1 MRFEE
6 QLELWPQND
15 GKRFRINGKIQK
27 NSLPLGLH
35 KMHFQAGIISRYG
48 QVFILVGGQ
57 GHCVPVNRERERESG
72 LMHAICSAPKLRAT
86 HAKWMPNGSSLIEN
100 YLSICLS
107 IWQTQ
112 SLGLNNCKTFSNDL
126 NELELDS
133 RC

>member
-15 GKRFRINGKIQK
+15 EKRFWINGKIQK

-48 QVFILVGGQ
+48 QVFILVGGTRPLRARQ
-57 GHCVPVNRERERESG
+57 SRERDSG